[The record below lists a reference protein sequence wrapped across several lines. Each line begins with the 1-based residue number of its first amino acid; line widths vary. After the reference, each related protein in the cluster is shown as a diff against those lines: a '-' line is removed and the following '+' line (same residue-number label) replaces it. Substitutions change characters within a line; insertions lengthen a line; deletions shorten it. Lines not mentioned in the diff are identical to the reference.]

1 MKTIYAIGG
10 GEIKN
15 KETIELDAFL
25 VDKAKEHAGSKRP
38 YALFIPTAS
47 HDFMPYYN
55 SFHKIYTGLFN
66 VKTDVALTVYHDY
79 GLEKIKNKF
88 KKADIV
94 YVGGGNTLFMIDSWK
109 KTGIL
114 DLVTEAY
121 NREVIICGLS
131 AGAICWFEDIYT
143 DSLDSE
149 NKKNVPYSM
158 AKGLGWVKGVVSP
171 HYDERAEDFDQI
183 VLNNYDEAIGIEN
196 NSMIE
201 IIDGKIT
208 QSFSSN
214 NKNAY
219 RIIKNN
225 DILSKE
231 SIKPQIIL
239 STSISVSNKNNEN
252 EVKNG

>member
-1 MKTIYAIGG
+1 MKRIYAIGG

-15 KETIELDAFL
+15 KETIELDAYL
-25 VDKAKEHAGSKRP
+25 VDKAKDHAGSKRP

-55 SFHKIYTGLFN
+55 SFHKIYTGVFN

-88 KKADIV
+88 LKADII
-94 YVGGGNTLFMIDSWK
+94 YVGGGNTLFMIYSWK
-109 KTGIL
+109 RTGIL
-114 DLVTEAY
+114 DLITDAY

-143 DSLDSE
+143 DSLE
-149 NKKNVPYSM
+149 NEKNKKDVPYSM
-158 AKGLGWVKGVVSP
+158 AKGLGWIKGVVSP
-171 HYDERAEDFDQI
+171 HYDERAKDFDQI
-183 VLNNYDEAIGIEN
+183 VLNNYKEAIGIEN
-196 NSMIE
+196 NSMLE

-208 QSFSSN
+208 RSISSN

-219 RIIKNN
+219 RIIN
-225 DILSKE
+225 DNGKLSKE
-231 SIKPQIIL
+231 AII
-239 STSISVSNKNNEN
+239 
-252 EVKNG
+252 

>member
-1 MKTIYAIGG
+1 MKRIYAIGG

-15 KETIELDAFL
+15 KETIELDAYL

-55 SFHKIYTGLFN
+55 SFHKIYTGVFN
-66 VKTDVALTVYHDY
+66 VKTDVALTVYHDS

-88 KKADIV
+88 LKSDII

-114 DLVTEAY
+114 DLITDAY

-143 DSLDSE
+143 DSLEND
-149 NKKNVPYSM
+149 NKKDAPYSM
-158 AKGLGWVKGVVSP
+158 AKGLGWIKGVVSP
-171 HYDERAEDFDQI
+171 HYDERAIDFDQI
-183 VLNNYDEAIGIEN
+183 VLNNYKEAIGIEN
-196 NSMIE
+196 NSMLE

-208 QSFSSN
+208 RSISSN

-219 RIIKNN
+219 KIINN
-225 DILSKE
+225 NGKLSKE
-231 SIKPQIIL
+231 II
-239 STSISVSNKNNEN
+239 
-252 EVKNG
+252 

>member
-15 KETIELDAFL
+15 KETIELDAYL

-55 SFHKIYTGLFN
+55 SFHKIYTGVFN

-88 KKADIV
+88 LKADIV

-114 DLVTEAY
+114 DLITDAY

-143 DSLDSE
+143 DSLESE
-149 NKKNVPYSM
+149 NKKDIPYAM

-171 HYDERAEDFDQI
+171 HYDERAKDFDEI
-183 VLNNYDEAIGIEN
+183 LLKNNFNEAIGIEN

-208 QSFSSN
+208 RSISSK
-214 NKNAY
+214 NKNSY
-219 RIIKNN
+219 RIINKSG
-225 DILSKE
+225 ILIKE
-231 SIKPQIIL
+231 II
-239 STSISVSNKNNEN
+239 
-252 EVKNG
+252 